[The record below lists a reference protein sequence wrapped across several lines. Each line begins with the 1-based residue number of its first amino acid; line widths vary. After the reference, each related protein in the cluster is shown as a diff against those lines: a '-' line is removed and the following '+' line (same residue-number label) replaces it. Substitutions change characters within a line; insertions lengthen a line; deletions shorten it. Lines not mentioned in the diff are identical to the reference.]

1 MWKTQARGIRKWQVI
16 TINYKIFTYTVTTY
30 LIQVFFPSPYSMVWK
45 ETSVSLQTLAESRP
59 FAFLSNGFARI
70 FWKSKMFQGT
80 WGRKDSRYFRLA
92 SVAGLPWYLGVFL
105 LYLLKT
111 SSPTE
116 KNWKQL
122 SVFTWRHGD
131 HVGVPRVEFF
141 SYGNAF
147 FCCNNL
153 HRCWPR
159 EWKRS
164 MFKLLSGNDVTV

>member
-16 TINYKIFTYTVTTY
+16 TINYKNFTYTVTTY

-80 WGRKDSRYFRLA
+80 WGRKGSRYFRLA

-116 KNWKQL
+116 KKLKTIKRFHMTSRW
-122 SVFTWRHGD
+122 
-131 HVGVPRVEFF
+131 P
-141 SYGNAF
+141 
-147 FCCNNL
+147 
-153 HRCWPR
+153 CWCT
-159 EWKRS
+159 ESWILFLWKR
-164 MFKLLSGNDVTV
+164 FLLLQQFA